1 MIRTSID
8 TTTLRKII
16 KKSGYKTE
24 YLAKMLEIQRSSS
37 FVGEICDARRLKD
50 QVSLWILEEKSNMT
64 TQPDHITETVL
75 DTLTTVMHMIENNII
90 KEGGN
95 SNDPGDTEGHR
106 ERQRLAS
113 QCTNPGGTSPGNE
126 QDLRCSRDNSGR

>member
-1 MIRTSID
+1 MKREAERESVHENIPHTFSP
-8 TTTLRKII
+8 
-16 KKSGYKTE
+16 SGAYSKV
-24 YLAKMLEIQRSSS
+24 APSQRPSS
-37 FVGEICDARRLKD
+37 FIGEICDARRLKD
-50 QVSLWILEEKSNMT
+50 QVSLWMLEEKSNMT

-90 KEGGN
+90 KEGGI

-113 QCTNPGGTSPGNE
+113 QCTNPGRTSPGNE